1 MLSLHGEATW
11 TSCGRGPM
19 PSPVLLAA
27 GLAIA
32 ACVFAGVAGAQ
43 EEAPAAVPEAAVP
56 EDKAASRLETVR
68 WKLAKDLPVLGH
80 RNWIVVVDSAYPA
93 QSRTGVE
100 TMCIG
105 GGQVEVVKAVLDAVD
120 AAKHVRGIVY
130 ADREL
135 WYVKEADA
143 PGIDDYRKRLFP
155 LLKNRELKA
164 WLHDDLIARLDADAE
179 KFRVLILKTDM
190 TLPYTSVFVQLDCG
204 YWDAEKE
211 KRLRATIESAAKQ
224 KSQRN

>member
-1 MLSLHGEATW
+1 MLSLHGGT
-11 TSCGRGPM
+11 TRTTCGRGPM
-19 PSPVLLAA
+19 SWLVLPTACF
-27 GLAIA
+27 AISVCA
-32 ACVFAGVAGAQ
+32 HAGVAGAQ
-43 EEAPAAVPEAAVP
+43 EEAPAAVT
-56 EDKAASRLETVR
+56 EDKTASRLQTVR
-68 WKLAKDLPVLGH
+68 GKLAKDLPVMGH